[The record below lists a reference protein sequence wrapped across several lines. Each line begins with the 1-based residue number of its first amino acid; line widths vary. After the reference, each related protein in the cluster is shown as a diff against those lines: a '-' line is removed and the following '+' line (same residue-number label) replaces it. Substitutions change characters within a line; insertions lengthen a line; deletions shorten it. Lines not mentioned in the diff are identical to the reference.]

1 MAAAAA
7 ASVSSAQVDQ
17 DSRGVSKRDSGI
29 RAGAS
34 RMVIAWRIQES
45 RPRLPSPA
53 FGGRPAGLGD
63 AKEPWGE
70 QRSDAVL
77 AVAVRTVAFQ
87 QVSGE
92 TAMNTTSLVVRVM
105 GCVESRKEMG

>member
-34 RMVIAWRIQES
+34 GMVIAWRIQES
-45 RPRLPSPA
+45 RPRLPPA